1 MGVSASSCVAGGAIR
16 GAVRLAV
23 VLALALAGAANAR
36 TSLGTFDG
44 WAAFRDDV
52 PQRCYAIAQP
62 VRSAGGRVRPFASV
76 SNWPRQGIR
85 SQLHI
90 RLSREVPKGAQVSLL
105 VDDRRFALVAGGVDA
120 WAPDAA
126 NDAGIVARL
135 RSARSFTVEVRGHF
149 SETYALKGA
158 ATAIDAAA
166 LGCARR

>member
-1 MGVSASSCVAGGAIR
+1 MMRAVAASLVLVAMPAE
-16 GAVRLAV
+16 
-23 VLALALAGAANAR
+23 AR
-36 TSLGTFDG
+36 TALGTFDG

-76 SNWPRQGIR
+76 ANWPKVGIR

-90 RLSREVPKGAQVSLL
+90 RLSREIPKGAQVSLL

-126 NDAGIVARL
+126 NDAGIVNRL
-135 RSARSFTVEVRGHF
+135 RSARGFTVEVRGAF
-149 SETYALKGA
+149 SESYALKGA

>member
-1 MGVSASSCVAGGAIR
+1 M
-16 GAVRLAV
+16 
-23 VLALALAGAANAR
+23 ALALPAAAR

-44 WAAFRDDV
+44 WGAFRDDT
-52 PQRCYAIAQP
+52 PRRCYAIAQP

-76 SNWPRQGIR
+76 SNWPRAGVR
-85 SQLHI
+85 AQLHI
-90 RLSREVPKGAQVSLL
+90 RLSREVPAGAQVSLV

-120 WAPDAA
+120 WAPDVA
-126 NDAGIVARL
+126 NDTAIVARL
-135 RSARSFTVEVRGHF
+135 RSARSFTVEVRGSF

>member
-1 MGVSASSCVAGGAIR
+1 MKAAPAF
-16 GAVRLAV
+16 
-23 VLALALAGAANAR
+23 LALFLGLIAPAPSDAR

-44 WAAFRDDV
+44 WGSFRDDM
-52 PQRCYAIAQP
+52 PLRCYAIARP

-76 SNWPRQGIR
+76 SHWPQAGVRG
-85 SQLHI
+85 QLHI
-90 RLSREVPKGAQVSLL
+90 RLSRQVPNGGQISLL

-126 NDAGIVARL
+126 NDAGIIARL
-135 RSARSFTVEVRGHF
+135 RSARSFTVEVKGQF